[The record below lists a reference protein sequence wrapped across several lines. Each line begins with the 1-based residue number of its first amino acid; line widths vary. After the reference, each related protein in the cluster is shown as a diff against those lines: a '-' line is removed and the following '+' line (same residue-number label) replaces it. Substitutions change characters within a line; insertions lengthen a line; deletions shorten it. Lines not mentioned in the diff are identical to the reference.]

1 MKITKSTEIK
11 VGAILFFG
19 LLILIAGI
27 ILGKGINITSR
38 TAEIKFLFPN
48 SGGIKV
54 SDPISIN
61 GVAQGSVKSI
71 TNLNDSV
78 LIIGSV
84 DDIRLLKEDAKA
96 QIMILEI
103 TGGKKIEIYPGH
115 SSKPFNSNRI
125 IYGSTPPDLAEL
137 VAIFGNASSQL
148 LGIISKLDTSIT
160 ALNSL
165 IVDSNFTQNLKS
177 ISFKANELITE
188 LNSFT
193 KENSSDISAIINS
206 LNTITKDLN
215 KFISTNNQK
224 FEQIV
229 ENLNEISNDAKP
241 MISKTN
247 SLLSDLTKLTND
259 LQGITQEISN
269 GDGTLSKLI
278 YDKELAQSFDNT
290 IVKLDSLMKVIMQ
303 YGVNVNVR
311 LGSRP

>member
-38 TAEIKFLFPN
+38 TAEVKFLFPN

-71 TNLNDSV
+71 TNINDSV

-84 DDIRLLKEDAKA
+84 DDISLLKEDAKA

-103 TGGKKIEIYPGH
+103 TGGKKIEIYPG
-115 SSKPFNSNRI
+115 KSNKLFKNNKLL
-125 IYGSTPPDLAEL
+125 YGTTPPDLAEL
-137 VAIFGNASSQL
+137 VAIFGSASNQL

-165 IVDSNFTQNLKS
+165 IVDSNFTYNLKS
-177 ISFKANELITE
+177 ISYQANELITE

-193 KENSSDISAIINS
+193 KENSSDISVIINS

-229 ENLNEISNDAKP
+229 DNLNEISTDAKP
-241 MISKTN
+241 MISKTD
-247 SLLSDLTKLTND
+247 SLLSNLSKLTND

-278 YDKELAQSFDNT
+278 YDKQLAQSIDNT

>member
-19 LLILIAGI
+19 MLILIAGI
-27 ILGKGINITSR
+27 ILGEGIDITSR

-61 GVAQGSVKSI
+61 GVTRGSVKSI

-84 DDIRLLKEDAKA
+84 DDISLLKEDAKA

-103 TGGKKIEIYPGH
+103 TGGKKIEIFPGN
-115 SSKPFNSNRI
+115 SSNQFTNDKI
-125 IYGSTPPDLAEL
+125 INGATPPDLAEL

-165 IVDSNFTQNLKS
+165 IIDSNFTYNLKS
-177 ISFKANELITE
+177 ISLQANELITE
-188 LNSFT
+188 LNSLT

-206 LNTITKDLN
+206 LNTITNDLN

-224 FEQIV
+224 FDNIV
-229 ENLNEISNDAKP
+229 DNLNEISTDAKP
-241 MISKTN
+241 MIAKTD
-247 SLLSDLTKLTND
+247 SLLSDLSLLTDELRLITND
-259 LQGITQEISN
+259 VAN
-269 GDGTLSKLI
+269 GEGTLSKLI
-278 YDKELAQSFDNT
+278 YDKEFANSIDET
-290 IVKLDSLMKVIMQ
+290 IIKLDSLVKLIME

-311 LGSRP
+311 LGTRP